1 MFGYFFLG
9 LDYDWVIDIVYW
21 SEEFVVKIFYWNVL
35 SDKVVNIGEIMV
47 LGLGILKVL
56 KIDLFKM

>member
-35 SDKVVNIGEIMV
+35 SDRVVNIGEIMV

>member
-1 MFGYFFLG
+1 M
-9 LDYDWVIDIVYW
+9 IDIVYW

-35 SDKVVNIGEIMV
+35 SDRVVNIGEIMV